1 MGSWTTSEEE
11 CLYYFKSFDVSPPP
25 PSSPPPGNGQI
36 HFNIGTQFII
46 QKGNKYLII
55 ETNFGNVPAVSLSL
69 SPAQFNALK
78 AFEFGVLT

>member
-1 MGSWTTSEEE
+1 M
-11 CLYYFKSFDVSPPP
+11 CPLPP

-55 ETNFGNVPAVSLSL
+55 ETNFGNVPAAVTLC
-69 SPAQFNALK
+69 PAQFNVLK
-78 AFEFGVLT
+78 AFEFGVT